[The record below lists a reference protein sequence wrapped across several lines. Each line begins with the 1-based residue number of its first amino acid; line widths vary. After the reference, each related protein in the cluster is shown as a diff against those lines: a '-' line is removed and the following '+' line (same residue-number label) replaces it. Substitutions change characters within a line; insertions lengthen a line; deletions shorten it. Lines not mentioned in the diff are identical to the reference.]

1 MNTRREQQRGRGA
14 VSERTA
20 RPAHAQRIVPRAR
33 ANPTHL
39 RASGSTGSSPKKLL
53 HRHPRGSPNSNGTPL
68 GQLVFRLPGRSSA
81 TGLSLSASGRAGP
94 SPWGAPVSDE
104 RGSRARLRFCLK
116 PGPVYSAIV
125 IDKVILRSSCVCRS
139 LWVLD
144 SCCFAHP
151 LCLEH
156 VTPQE
161 VVASAVGSDR
171 QKRAALGTCQ

>member
-68 GQLVFRLPGRSSA
+68 G
-81 TGLSLSASGRAGP
+81 LSLSASGRAGP
-94 SPWGAPVSDE
+94 SPWGALVSDE
-104 RGSRARLRFCLK
+104 QGSRARLRFCLK

>member
-1 MNTRREQQRGRGA
+1 MPSASSREP
-14 VSERTA
+14 ER
-20 RPAHAQRIVPRAR
+20 I
-33 ANPTHL
+33 
-39 RASGSTGSSPKKLL
+39 
-53 HRHPRGSPNSNGTPL
+53 RHIFAPL
-68 GQLVFRLPGRSSA
+68 GRQAPLPRSFSIATLGAPRIPTAPHWGLASQPVGELVPPPGCRVA
-81 TGLSLSASGRAGP
+81 
-94 SPWGAPVSDE
+94 GAPVSDE

-144 SCCFAHP
+144 SCFFSHL
-151 LCLEH
+151 LCLERE
-156 VTPQE
+156 TPQE

>member
-1 MNTRREQQRGRGA
+1 MPSASSREPERIRHIFAPLGRQAPLPRSFSIATLGA
-14 VSERTA
+14 PRIPTA
-20 RPAHAQRIVPRAR
+20 PHC
-33 ANPTHL
+33 
-39 RASGSTGSSPKKLL
+39 GSS
-53 HRHPRGSPNSNGTPL
+53 
-68 GQLVFRLPGRSSA
+68 SSA
-81 TGLSLSASGRAGP
+81 SQEGPLRRGLASQPVGELVPPPGCRVA
-94 SPWGAPVSDE
+94 GAPVSDE

-151 LCLEH
+151 LCLERE
-156 VTPQE
+156 TPQE

-171 QKRAALGTCQ
+171 QKHAALGMCQ